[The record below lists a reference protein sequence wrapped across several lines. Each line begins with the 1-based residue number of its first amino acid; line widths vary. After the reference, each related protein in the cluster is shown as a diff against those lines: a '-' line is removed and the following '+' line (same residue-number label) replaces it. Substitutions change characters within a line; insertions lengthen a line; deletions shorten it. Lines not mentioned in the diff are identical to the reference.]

1 MRSLVLALAAIA
13 VAAPVVPAAA
23 DTKRSSSNRHVY
35 KGQKVCRHSKAEA
48 GAVAGGVG
56 GAVAG
61 AALGGGI
68 LGTVAG
74 GVAGVVGGKAID
86 RTLTAK
92 DRCRYR

>member
-1 MRSLVLALAAIA
+1 MRSLALALAALS
-13 VAAPVVPAAA
+13 VAAVPVAA
-23 DTKRSSSNRHVY
+23 DAKQHRRTVY

-61 AALGGGI
+61 AALGGGL

-92 DRCRYR
+92 KRCYYR

>member
-1 MRSLVLALAAIA
+1 MRSLVLAVAGLA
-13 VAAPVVPAAA
+13 VAAVPAAPA
-23 DTKRSSSNRHVY
+23 FAKESTSRRHVY
-35 KGQKVCRHSKAEA
+35 KGTKVCRHSKAEA

-92 DRCRYR
+92 KRCYYR